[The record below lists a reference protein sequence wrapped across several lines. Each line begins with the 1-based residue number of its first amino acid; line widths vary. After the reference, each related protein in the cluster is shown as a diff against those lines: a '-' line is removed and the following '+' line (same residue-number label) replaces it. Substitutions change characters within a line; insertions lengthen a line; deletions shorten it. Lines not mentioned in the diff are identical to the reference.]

1 VSRVAI
7 RALIAPF
14 IGVDEVRPM
23 LLTIREAAGVLR
35 IGRSTLYELV
45 GRGDIE
51 VVHIGRAVRVPV
63 DALHAF
69 VEACRTPRVS

>member
-1 VSRVAI
+1 MVA
-7 RALIAPF
+7 LF
-14 IGVDEVRPM
+14 IGVEGVAPM

-35 IGRSTLYELV
+35 IGRSTVYELI

-63 DALHAF
+63 DALRVF
-69 VEACRTPRVS
+69 VEGCRTPRLS